1 MPGVKYDVQLGI
13 KDCAFKLNQLG
24 KSRSTSKEKHRYLH
38 QISGNVS
45 TIIQAAIDGVYADP
59 FFVSY
64 PGQQDAFDRRLRANI
79 QSILTIYAGKIV
91 LHGHALEIVEDDL
104 TPIRRTNSSYIMRSS
119 YLELVKEL
127 LAECRGRE
135 LPGTFNPLVIGD
147 LFSRQCKSWEYITRN
162 LAEQG
167 QRYKALARAFE
178 VIAEAACGFTTK
190 SAPDTLDDTEDN
202 FDINIRSL
210 TQKLQDGTRPEVE
223 KYSVSLAA
231 DVAAA
236 YYTVAL
242 KRFIDDVSVNAV
254 ETCLVQQLTKVFSPD
269 VAWEL
274 SDEQVEL
281 LGSEDDRTVTER
293 AELQKKKAILTKAL
307 IYLDAVTAR
316 CGARGYKAC
325 FLAFFT
331 PRTNSLGEQRELFGS
346 LFGLDT
352 SHVMLFSTHWIA
364 TLRFEVNIWL
374 QDRMRL
380 TDVYGKTIGDW
391 IRTMPILAD
400 LVQVGP
406 GAVAYCALFKFIR
419 ETLPHATLDEMMI

>member
-13 KDCAFKLNQLG
+13 RDCAFKLNQLG

-45 TIIQAAIDGVYADP
+45 TIIQTAIDGVYADP

-79 QSILTIYAGKIV
+79 QRILTIYAGKMV

-119 YLELVKEL
+119 YLEIVKEL

-147 LFSRQCKSWEYITRN
+147 LFSRQCKPWEYITQT

-167 QRYKALARAFE
+167 HPLMDFLESAATTFNKLLSEICDENTRSRLMKALIQPSHSKLRQDLKAKLDELLKPHLAIHPITYNDFLVETVQTIQGARHDRAFE

-210 TQKLQDGTRPEVE
+210 LQKLQDGTRPEVE

-236 YYTVAL
+236 Y
-242 KRFIDDVSVNAV
+242 
-254 ETCLVQQLTKVFSPD
+254 
-269 VAWEL
+269 
-274 SDEQVEL
+274 
-281 LGSEDDRTVTER
+281 
-293 AELQKKKAILTKAL
+293 
-307 IYLDAVTAR
+307 
-316 CGARGYKAC
+316 
-325 FLAFFT
+325 
-331 PRTNSLGEQRELFGS
+331 
-346 LFGLDT
+346 
-352 SHVMLFSTHWIA
+352 
-364 TLRFEVNIWL
+364 
-374 QDRMRL
+374 
-380 TDVYGKTIGDW
+380 
-391 IRTMPILAD
+391 
-400 LVQVGP
+400 
-406 GAVAYCALFKFIR
+406 
-419 ETLPHATLDEMMI
+419 